1 MLGNTTDYNVAVD
14 GCGRYVRGQYRRNT
28 LKPRKFYYSQDVPL
42 SSVPKYTKFITKKDL
57 VKLMTDAKYVTVR
70 LSIEGD
76 KFEILVKPDPALE
89 YKTGKRTDF
98 SNILVSDEIYS
109 DANKGSRASSE
120 KLSKHFKTKD
130 TSEIAKQILSR
141 GELSLTTDQRRRMVE
156 EKRKQIVQF
165 ISKNFVDPKTHIP
178 HPPVRIESA
187 LNDVRVTID
196 PFRRAEDQAKQ
207 VIDALRKI
215 LPLKSEVS
223 VLTITIPPQYA
234 AQSYSVL
241 KTTGSFRN
249 EQWLSDGSLRVVVEV
264 NAGTKGALLDRIGS
278 ATRGS
283 AQITEA

>member
-1 MLGNTTDYNVAVD
+1 MV
-14 GCGRYVRGQYRRNT
+14 
-28 LKPRKFYYSQDVPL
+28 
-42 SSVPKYTKFITKKDL
+42 
-57 VKLMTDAKYVTVR
+57 DAKYVTVR

-76 KFEILVKPDPALE
+76 RFEILVKPDPALE
-89 YKTGKRTDF
+89 YKMGKRTDF

-130 TSEIAKQILSR
+130 ISEIAKQILAR

-165 ISKNFVDPKTHIP
+165 ISRNYVDPKTHLP

-187 LNDVRVTID
+187 LNEVRITVD
-196 PFRRAEDQAKQ
+196 PFKRIEDQVKQ

-223 VLTITIPPQYA
+223 VLTITIPPQFA
-234 AQSYSVL
+234 TQSYSVL

-249 EQWLSDGSLRVVVEV
+249 EQWLSDGSLRAIVEV
-264 NAGTKGALLDRIGS
+264 NAGAKGKLVDRIGS
-278 ATRGS
+278 VTKGT
-283 AQITEA
+283 AQITES